1 MKVRDVLPI
10 PLVLL
15 FACSSSHGGSAQP
28 NDASTSGDGD
38 DGAAAD
44 AGGDDAS
51 DAADGPDAYE
61 QSILSTHWVQL
72 AKGPVVLGGAKQD
85 DIYFPSPMHGY
96 AVSGPASAIYETKD
110 GGGTFQKVYTHAG
123 TYFRSIL
130 FVDDMHGFASNL
142 GAGLSPQ
149 ITDTNVLYETK
160 DGGATWNPVT
170 TITGTMPQGICNQTK
185 VDAQHLVAVGRVNG
199 PAFMLTSSDGGA
211 TWASTDLNM
220 QFSMLIDARFT
231 TPTEGILVGMGASSG
246 TCTIFHTGDGGKTLD
261 KLFESKTAGSLCWK
275 ISFPSDQVGYVS
287 VQDQTSGPPTFVK
300 TTDAGKTWTEMKLPK
315 SVGAYP
321 GIGIGFITED
331 IGWVSADD
339 PTLPTMRTADGG
351 LTWVKDAD
359 LKSPINRF
367 RFVDANTGYAIGG
380 AVWKLSVTGH

>member
-1 MKVRDVLPI
+1 MKVRDALPL
-10 PLVLL
+10 PLLLL
-15 FACSSSHGGSAQP
+15 FACSSSHAGAPAPPS
-28 NDASTSGDGD
+28 DASTDGD
-38 DGAAAD
+38 DASADAAA
-44 AGGDDAS
+44 DDAS

-61 QSILSTHWVQL
+61 QSILAAHWNQLVQ
-72 AKGPVVLGGAKQD
+72 GPVVTGGAKQD
-85 DIYFPSPMHGY
+85 DIYFPSAMHGY
-96 AVSGPASAIYETKD
+96 AVSGPTSSIYETKD

-130 FVDDMHGFASNL
+130 FVDDSHGFASNL
-142 GAGLSPQ
+142 GAGLSAQ

-170 TITGTMPQGICNQTK
+170 SITGPMPQGICNQTK
-185 VDAQHLVAVGRVNG
+185 VDAQHLIAVGRVNG
-199 PAFMLTSSDGGA
+199 PAFMLSSSDGGA
-211 TWASTDLNM
+211 TWTSTDLNT

-231 TPTEGILVGMGASSG
+231 TPTDGILVGMGASSG

-287 VQDQTSGPPTFVK
+287 VQDQASGPASFAK
-300 TTDAGKTWTEMKLPK
+300 TVDGGKTWTEMMLPK
-315 SVGAYP
+315 SLLAYP
-321 GIGIGFITED
+321 AIGIGFITED

-339 PTLPTMRTADGG
+339 PTAPTMRTSDGG
-351 LTWVKDAD
+351 LTWTKDGS

-367 RFVDANTGYAIGG
+367 RFTDPNTGYAIGG
-380 AVWKLSVTGH
+380 AVWKLNVMGP